1 MSVLPRSRVLSLT
14 TKAPTHYLVK
24 YIACNTY
31 QVRSRSFFKSD
42 DKIQHMVLYEV
53 QYGNRKQIG
62 TALVIGSGTENEMM
76 LQKNEREC
84 QTSPEPTPRS
94 PTPPPSPAESIEI
107 PLPGS
112 PSLPIIRR
120 PAKGKRSTKIPKPKP
135 TSKKST
141 KPLAKVLSRGMPP
154 TTPQSSIPG
163 PTTVSLSP
171 TNSTS
176 RPTTSGPTTNP
187 TSRPTTSG
195 PTTNSN
201 SRPTTSGPTTN
212 PTPRPTTSGPTTNP
226 TSRPTTNSTSRPR
239 PLSPP
244 TSPQIIVHQQPH
256 LQSPQPPSPAT
267 PSVNHRSIFPDD
279 HRVFHVLDTILRG
292 VTRLNMKVTDIDN
305 RLKTLEAK
313 HDIHHEESR
322 RGRRQETPWSAPPAD
337 SDDGS
342 EATHT
347 IAHPAGMVIDQD
359 RLLTLKGKSQ
369 SAGNFAALV
378 IRELKPHLFG
388 PENLRQLYNWNGGG
402 VNGKRGLSPNTKTVV
417 SNYTTMFYPECQKE
431 DYFRDTVIQK
441 INESLRR
448 PAVKRCRRRLLE
460 TPLNTINNDANHI

>member
-1 MSVLPRSRVLSLT
+1 
-14 TKAPTHYLVK
+14 
-24 YIACNTY
+24 
-31 QVRSRSFFKSD
+31 
-42 DKIQHMVLYEV
+42 MVLYEV

-62 TALVIGSGTENEMM
+62 TALVIGSGTENEMV

-94 PTPPPSPAESIEI
+94 PTPPPSPAEFIEI

-141 KPLAKVLSRGMPP
+141 KPLAKVLSRAMPP
-154 TTPQSSIPG
+154 TTPRSSIPG
-163 PTTVSLSP
+163 PTTASLSP

-212 PTPRPTTSGPTTNP
+212 PTSRPTTSGPTTNP
-226 TSRPTTNSTSRPR
+226 TSRPTTSGPTTNSTSRPR

-347 IAHPAGMVIDQD
+347 ITHPAGMVIDQD

-378 IRELKPHLFG
+378 MRELKPHLFG
-388 PENLRQLYNWNGGG
+388 PENLRQLYNWNGGC
-402 VNGKRGLSPNTKTVV
+402 VNGKRGLSPNTKTAV

-441 INESLRR
+441 INEILRR
-448 PAVKRCRRRLLE
+448 PAVKRCRRRLLA